1 MFANVR
7 RLPVLLTLL
16 AGQFRSLFHVAEPE
30 PVDYPFLPGDIARL
44 HCIDR
49 DGDGQAGAL
58 DAQTWSGLLMDDYF
72 ALLSGQV
79 SIFGQQVLHQRLA
92 GGLGDD
98 ARALRAERVRALMSD
113 PARLDV
119 LQRACRPL
127 RAADTEIAGL
137 LFDDELP
144 PVPKWAGRMQL
155 LFAGLA
161 ASVAAVVLSPLAW
174 LGAGYFLYQLVAIQ
188 MRYLDRLTAWERSM
202 TSVWMML
209 RTSSLAGALEQG
221 EPHAFLD
228 EFAGTARQSGKINRG
243 LWRVPGLDVIGIR
256 AYLDW
261 FLLAN
266 VKHYFKTVAMVG
278 LHRDF
283 LRACYDRCANLEA
296 DVALAR
302 HLLGTPSFCWAG
314 RSGDGGVDVEDAI
327 HPLLAHPAA
336 LSIALRGKGG
346 FISGQNGIGK
356 STLLRTIGLNLV
368 TARAFG
374 FCYASRASVPM
385 LPVVAS
391 MQSEDSLLGGESLY
405 IAELARARE
414 MLAVAGSGQR
424 ATYIIDEIFRGT
436 NHLESVSAAAAVL
449 DVLATDD
456 MVIVSSHNLVLASLL
471 EHRLAPFCVAPGK
484 DGVLTLASGVLAHT
498 NGIAL
503 LAERGF
509 GARVEANAARVFD
522 WLSTYL
528 AQPAGGNAVLGAA
541 PSPNLPLE
549 LHEQE

>member
-7 RLPVLLTLL
+7 RRPVLLTLL
-16 AGQFRSLFHVAEPE
+16 ADQFRSVFKVSEPE
-30 PVDYPFLPGDIARL
+30 PVDYPFTPGDVARL
-44 HCIDR
+44 HRIRR
-49 DGDGQAGAL
+49 DAQAASL
-58 DAQTWSGLLMDDYF
+58 DAQTWTGLLLDDYF

-79 SIFGQQVLHQRLA
+79 SIFGQQVLHHRLA
-92 GGLGDD
+92 GGLGDG
-98 ARALRAERVRALMSD
+98 ARALRAERLRALMAD
-113 PARLDV
+113 PARLAV
-119 LQRACRPL
+119 LHHACRAL
-127 RAADTEIAGL
+127 RAADTDIAGL
-137 LFDDELP
+137 LFEDALP

-161 ASVAAVVLSPLAW
+161 ASVAAVLLSPLAW

-202 TSVWMML
+202 NSVRMML
-209 RTSSLAGALEQG
+209 RTSSLVGALKQE
-221 EPHAFLD
+221 EAHAFLD
-228 EFAGTARQSGKINRG
+228 EFASTAQLSGKINRG
-243 LWRVPGLDVIGIR
+243 LGRAPGLDVIGVR

-266 VKHYFKTVAMVG
+266 VKHYFKTIAMVG

-296 DVALAR
+296 DIALAR
-302 HLLGTPSFCWAG
+302 HLLAAPSFCWAG
-314 RSGDGGVDVEDAI
+314 RRADGGVDVEDAV

-336 LSIALRGKGG
+336 LSIMLRGKGG

-356 STLLRTIGLNLV
+356 STLLRTIGLSLV
-368 TARAFG
+368 AARAFG
-374 FCYASRASVPM
+374 FCYASRANVPM
-385 LPVVAS
+385 LQVVAS

-414 MLAVAGSGQR
+414 LLAVASSGQR

-471 EHRLAPFCVAPGK
+471 EHRLAPFCVAPGE
-484 DGVLTLASGVLAHT
+484 DGKLTLAPGVLAHT

-503 LAERGF
+503 LAQRGF
-509 GARVEANAARVFD
+509 GARVEANAAKVFD
-522 WLSTYL
+522 WLSSYL
-528 AQPAGGNAVLGAA
+528 AGPAGGGALLGAA
-541 PSPNLPLE
+541 ASPNLPLE